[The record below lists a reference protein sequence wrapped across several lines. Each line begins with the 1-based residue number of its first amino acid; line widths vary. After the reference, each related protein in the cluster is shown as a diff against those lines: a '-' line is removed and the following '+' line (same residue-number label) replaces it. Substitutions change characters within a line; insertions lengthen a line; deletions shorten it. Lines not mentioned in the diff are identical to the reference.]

1 MTKSPFK
8 KIFNLSAAYYL
19 TVALGLGVLLSFS
32 FWIHHVQAL
41 DLFFETHFNHGAFI
55 EKVATNRVKIA
66 DFFAQPPF
74 GEHYYPGYNFI
85 LYLNVVF
92 FNLNMAL
99 DQYISFLNRA
109 FFAIFLFAVIARFSK
124 FKARSLLALIVA
136 GITLSPTVNPGSS
149 MSLCA
154 ALGVSLFAISL
165 HGFLGATKVSEKA
178 APPLIIACL
187 VGITVSTTTLL
198 GAYSLGIFG
207 SAVGLILVYRLECL
221 SNRRLGV
228 LSISL
233 LAMPIIYAILL
244 LSVESNGH
252 ELSPGFARLYNL
264 NSVLTFLEFVF
275 AALGASTV
283 GKATIEAGGLSYTA
297 ICVVGAF
304 TLTVAAFTLIHC
316 VTTGRQ
322 ALLDNPLHVG
332 FFCLLCYSLVI
343 CLAIAWS
350 RSHINI
356 QGGTQQHYNA
366 HTILTPIAIAYL
378 NWHRLSHEKLL
389 QRFIGF
395 GVFGIFGAL
404 VLTGYF
410 HDFRKAPHVAGWK
423 AQFLPQA
430 IYISMGDRFVK
441 DRSDPFQTMLSFY
454 SLDETRNHLKT
465 LERLNLWI
473 YENNHV
479 SLGGLTS
486 DGWLLSTA
494 KATVLCP
501 NDSSRLEFE
510 MHRPSQYGRTELTV
524 HTQLASFITPV
535 RDGDIVS
542 IELNESRT
550 VIIDP
555 TDQNITTY
563 FQNEP
568 DVRKLVANIQ
578 DVKCVR

>member
-1 MTKSPFK
+1 
-8 KIFNLSAAYYL
+8 
-19 TVALGLGVLLSFS
+19 
-32 FWIHHVQAL
+32 
-41 DLFFETHFNHGAFI
+41 
-55 EKVATNRVKIA
+55 
-66 DFFAQPPF
+66 
-74 GEHYYPGYNFI
+74 
-85 LYLNVVF
+85 
-92 FNLNMAL
+92 
-99 DQYISFLNRA
+99 
-109 FFAIFLFAVIARFSK
+109 
-124 FKARSLLALIVA
+124 
-136 GITLSPTVNPGSS
+136 

-178 APPLIIACL
+178 APPLIIVCL

-198 GAYSLGIFG
+198 GAYSLGVFG
-207 SAVGLILVYRLECL
+207 SAVGLILVYRLECF

-228 LSISL
+228 LWISL

-322 ALLDNPLHVG
+322 TLLDNPLHVG
-332 FFCLLCYSLVI
+332 VFCLLCYSLVI

-378 NWHRLSHEKLL
+378 NWHRLLHEKLL

-430 IYISMGDRFVK
+430 IYISMGDRFVD

-473 YENNHV
+473 YEDNHV